1 MGTAIITGLITI
13 LAIAATFSCFK
24 NKNYLGLFFAVAT
37 VAVFG
42 FFTIATIIFNGFP
55 DLS

>member
-1 MGTAIITGLITI
+1 MGTVIITGLITI
-13 LAIAATFSCFK
+13 LAIIATYSCYK

-42 FFTIATIIFNGFP
+42 FFTVATILFNGYP